1 MYANSRMLNTP
12 WAQWSSKLE
21 LQQLEIVE
29 RNVNKTHSTMS
40 TMHCPWWSLIW
51 SIESRL
57 THTEFFII
65 SKFFKVVGPNGTLCT
80 SVFPTLRRIRVATS
94 YLAYSGRL
102 HNTLVTRRQR
112 HRRYMASLSLSLCCF
127 CRLQLQ
133 GEKDCLRFLASTGQQ
148 AYFEALI
155 FNLSQFGGDLCST
168 VLCRLL
174 HVVQQRKWEPPTAE
188 IAIAYSM
195 YRME

>member
-1 MYANSRMLNTP
+1 MLNTA
-12 WAQWSSKLE
+12 WAQRSSKLE

-29 RNVNKTHSTMS
+29 RTVNKTHSTMS

-65 SKFFKVVGPNGTLCT
+65 SKFFKVVFPNGTLCT
-80 SVFPTLRRIRVATS
+80 SVFATLRRLRVATS

-102 HNTLVTRRQR
+102 HNTLVTRRHR
-112 HRRYMASLSLSLCCF
+112 HRRYMASLSLSLPLRCF
-127 CRLQLQ
+127 YRLQLQ
-133 GEKDCLRFLASTGQQ
+133 GAKDSLCFLASTGQQ

-168 VLCRLL
+168 VLCHLL

-188 IAIAYSM
+188 IASAYSM